1 MCFKEASQEEIESPD
16 MVKKYL
22 TSTDVDGF
30 QVAATTK
37 LLLRNTTKS
46 GLFHFYPISF
56 DTGYFSSLSVC
67 VTSIVKE
74 FKFKQM
80 PLFDE
85 LKARCSNT
93 KEGKKQI
100 MEPIDSKKQIKS
112 PESRKLSNGDASFA
126 EQVTQGRKCLL
137 TKIQILSLQKVY
149 LETLAQV
156 YKQARTT
163 FLKALK

>member
-126 EQVTQGRKCLL
+126 EQVT
-137 TKIQILSLQKVY
+137 
-149 LETLAQV
+149 
-156 YKQARTT
+156 
-163 FLKALK
+163 